1 VRRRAGHDTQG
12 GLSVALNLPSILIAL
27 SAAVVLLLGSAH
39 LLFTFYGPKFD
50 PRDPE
55 LKTRMMA
62 ISPVISRQLS
72 MWQAWIGF
80 NYSHSFGA
88 ILFGLVYG
96 YLSLWH
102 GDLLFRSWFLLGLGL
117 LLLLAFLVV
126 GKIYWFST
134 PFRGI
139 LLSAVLYGLGLL
151 LHFI

>member
-1 VRRRAGHDTQG
+1 MAPPFAAV
-12 GLSVALNLPSILIAL
+12 LIAL
-27 SAAVVLLLGSAH
+27 GAAVVLLLGSAH
-39 LLFTFYGPKFD
+39 LLFTFHGNKFD
-50 PRDPE
+50 PREPE
-55 LKTRMMA
+55 LKAGMMA
-62 ISPVISRQLS
+62 VSPVISRQMT

-102 GDLLFRSWFLLGLGL
+102 GDFLFQSWFLLGLGL
-117 LLLLAFLVV
+117 LLLLAFMVV

-139 LLSAVLYGLGLL
+139 LLATTLYGLGLL

>member
-1 VRRRAGHDTQG
+1 M
-12 GLSVALNLPSILIAL
+12 SLPSLFIAL

-39 LLFTFYGPKFD
+39 LLFTFRGNKFD
-50 PRDPE
+50 PREPG
-55 LKTRMMA
+55 LKTGMMA
-62 ISPVISRQLS
+62 VSPVISRQMT

-102 GDLLFRSWFLLGLGL
+102 GAFLFESWFLLGLGL
-117 LLLLAFLVV
+117 LLLLAFVVV

-139 LLSAVLYGLGLL
+139 LLATVFYALGLVAQ
-151 LHFI
+151 FA

>member
-1 VRRRAGHDTQG
+1 
-12 GLSVALNLPSILIAL
+12 
-27 SAAVVLLLGSAH
+27 
-39 LLFTFYGPKFD
+39 
-50 PRDPE
+50 
-55 LKTRMMA
+55 MMA

-88 ILFGLVYG
+88 MLFGLVYG

-102 GDLLFRSWFLLGLGL
+102 GDFLFQSWFLSGLGL
-117 LLLLAFLVV
+117 LLLLAFGVV